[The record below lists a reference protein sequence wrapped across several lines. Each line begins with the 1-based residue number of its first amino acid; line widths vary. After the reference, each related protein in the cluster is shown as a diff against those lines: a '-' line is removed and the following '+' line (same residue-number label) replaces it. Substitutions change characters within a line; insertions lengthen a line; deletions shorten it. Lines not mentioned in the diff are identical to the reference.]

1 MKSKSIW
8 TQQYQSV
15 VNNGRNHSV
24 VIDLPDAK
32 GGSNNG
38 ATALELCVMS
48 FSGCLGTIFA
58 MVANKMRIN
67 FEKLE
72 VDVNAEQKDNAPTV
86 THINY
91 TLTIKTSIEPA
102 KVEKCLE
109 LTENTCPVGVLFKQA
124 GVVITHEIKYL

>member
-8 TQQYQSV
+8 TQQFQSV

-24 VIDLPDAK
+24 VIDLPEEK

-67 FEKLE
+67 IEKLE
-72 VDVNAEQKDNAPTV
+72 VDVNAEQKNNAPTV
-86 THINY
+86 TDIFY
-91 TLTIKTSIEPA
+91 TLSVKSDA
-102 KVEKCLE
+102 DAEKKIGRAH
-109 LTENTCPVGVLFKQA
+109 V
-124 GVVITHEIKYL
+124 